1 MNSKT
6 IKKER
11 LESQIKEIINETIV
25 KEIYDDLI
33 KKATIVD
40 VRLTND
46 KSIAKIYISCYPKEK
61 TDMVLKKITS
71 ATGFFRKML
80 SMELSLRKVP
90 NLIFVKDN
98 ASENYEIIED
108 ILKKIKEQ

>member
-1 MNSKT
+1 
-6 IKKER
+6 
-11 LESQIKEIINETIV
+11 
-25 KEIYDDLI
+25 
-33 KKATIVD
+33 
-40 VRLTND
+40 
-46 KSIAKIYISCYPKEK
+46 
-61 TDMVLKKITS
+61 MVLKKITS

-80 SMELSLRKVP
+80 SMELTLRKVP

>member
-40 VRLTND
+40 VR
-46 KSIAKIYISCYPKEK
+46 
-61 TDMVLKKITS
+61 
-71 ATGFFRKML
+71 
-80 SMELSLRKVP
+80 
-90 NLIFVKDN
+90 
-98 ASENYEIIED
+98 
-108 ILKKIKEQ
+108 